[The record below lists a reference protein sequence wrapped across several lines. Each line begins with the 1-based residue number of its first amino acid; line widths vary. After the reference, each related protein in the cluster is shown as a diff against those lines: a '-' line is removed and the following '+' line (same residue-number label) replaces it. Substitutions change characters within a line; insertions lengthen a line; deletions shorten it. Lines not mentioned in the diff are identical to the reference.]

1 MKKFA
6 SAALAAVLLAG
17 TLPFGVIQSSAAEK
31 QYEFEDGSIVSTG
44 ENSAEVSSM
53 SGASG
58 GKAVDLKDG
67 GNKVSVRVEAAEAGP
82 HRITI
87 RYSQPYD
94 EDGKYQ
100 NVVVNGKNVGEIFCK
115 HTEGD
120 TFAAVSINAD
130 LKAGANDI
138 TVEASWSW
146 TYLDALLIEKGS
158 FTSYSGG
165 GRLSNPNASAQAQSL
180 YSFLCDTY
188 GKNVISGQQEST
200 WMGSEDYEFNI
211 IKNASGK
218 YPALRGLD
226 YMGDDFS
233 G

>member
-87 RYSQPYD
+87 RYSQP
-94 EDGKYQ
+94 
-100 NVVVNGKNVGEIFCK
+100 
-115 HTEGD
+115 
-120 TFAAVSINAD
+120 
-130 LKAGANDI
+130 
-138 TVEASWSW
+138 
-146 TYLDALLIEKGS
+146 
-158 FTSYSGG
+158 
-165 GRLSNPNASAQAQSL
+165 
-180 YSFLCDTY
+180 
-188 GKNVISGQQEST
+188 
-200 WMGSEDYEFNI
+200 
-211 IKNASGK
+211 
-218 YPALRGLD
+218 
-226 YMGDDFS
+226 
-233 G
+233 